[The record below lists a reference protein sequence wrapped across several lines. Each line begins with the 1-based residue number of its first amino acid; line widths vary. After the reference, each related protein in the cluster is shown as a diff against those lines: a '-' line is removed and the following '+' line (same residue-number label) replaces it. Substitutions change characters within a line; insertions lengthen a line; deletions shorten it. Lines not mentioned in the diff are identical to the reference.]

1 MKDYFYRLQMK
12 AGSKG
17 KRIAEQMLAQNFITS
32 SLETAGEDFEELQ
45 RGDILLIHKGAY
57 PLSLVSIK
65 HKIDEDDLSDES
77 FGIDYEVEILSN
89 YEELTKEQQI
99 DISLWGTCPPTGSF
113 SKINKGNNT
122 FDRFNKWYLIILK
135 NKYMKT
141 TIELLKYKKQIIL
154 QGPPGTGKTYT
165 AKDIA
170 EQIIFERVTL
180 DKKLQKSNL
189 EKSNQFKLIQFHP
202 AYSYEDFVRGITAK
216 SNGTQVEY
224 KTVNKVLAE
233 FADDALKNFND
244 SNKTSDILSLE
255 LWIEKEL
262 LLFAQQ
268 IKEEIEKNNLYPLTD
283 NVSIVDV
290 DSDAFRYKGN
300 NRDMQ
305 NPYRMKFK
313 DTMLAYLANAKDRQ
327 EIKLIDGISGRAF
340 DHVSYDLKLL
350 EKFREFLKTRPPYVD
365 TSIKIELKNYVLII
379 DEINRANLP
388 AVLGELIYALE
399 YRGDTVESMYDIDGD
414 NSLVLPPNLY
424 IIGTMNTADR
434 SVGHIDYAIRRRFAF
449 VDILPSSDIID
460 DVVKDPTL
468 NTKSK
473 DLFNKVATLFYEKKD
488 ENDSTKVY
496 LQSDFK
502 AKDVQLGHSYFLVKS
517 EEELAMKLKYEIKPL
532 LNEYIKD
539 GILNEDSKTEIDRL

>member
-268 IKEEIEKNNLYPLTD
+268 IKEEIEKNIFL
-283 NVSIVDV
+283 
-290 DSDAFRYKGN
+290 F
-300 NRDMQ
+300 
-305 NPYRMKFK
+305 
-313 DTMLAYLANAKDRQ
+313 
-327 EIKLIDGISGRAF
+327 ISEAEREGF
-340 DHVSYDLKLL
+340 GS
-350 EKFREFLKTRPPYVD
+350 EKERPETRHTRERKRN
-365 TSIKIELKNYVLII
+365 KI
-379 DEINRANLP
+379 
-388 AVLGELIYALE
+388 
-399 YRGDTVESMYDIDGD
+399 T
-414 NSLVLPPNLY
+414 
-424 IIGTMNTADR
+424 
-434 SVGHIDYAIRRRFAF
+434 
-449 VDILPSSDIID
+449 
-460 DVVKDPTL
+460 
-468 NTKSK
+468 
-473 DLFNKVATLFYEKKD
+473 YEKLD
-488 ENDSTKVY
+488 
-496 LQSDFK
+496 
-502 AKDVQLGHSYFLVKS
+502 YFERLD
-517 EEELAMKLKYEIKPL
+517 MKGCCTLICA
-532 LNEYIKD
+532 IA
-539 GILNEDSKTEIDRL
+539 SR